1 MPAKNDVKYF
11 IGTTGID
18 LRKSNGM
25 SEENV
30 KNKQSDRNFLPTFVN
45 HHVYQDKNFNGKCLT
60 INIYIPKDI
69 SWYIVITYSYYTL
82 KPRLG
87 NLNTD
92 FFNNEYLDL

>member
-1 MPAKNDVKYF
+1 
-11 IGTTGID
+11 
-18 LRKSNGM
+18 M